1 METGKQDGQIMM
13 QDAMIQLHKEDQ
25 ISGKTLMQHIKD
37 PNRLKDYLIKMREK
51 QAFEARWREKPE
63 RTKKLNFPYYN
74 RCLRKCV
81 D

>member
-51 QAFEARWREKPE
+51 QAEIENE
-63 RTKKLNFPYYN
+63 KLNT
-74 RCLRKCV
+74 V
-81 D
+81 HT